1 MGETYVMSSVRVFV
15 DTTQESGGSVLA
27 DIRQKQ
33 ATTSRMLAHERRQ
46 IVDKPSNENERA
58 SLGLFLDWENRRQ

>member
-33 ATTSRMLAHERRQ
+33 ATTSRMLAHERR
-46 IVDKPSNENERA
+46 
-58 SLGLFLDWENRRQ
+58 